1 LELQGH
7 YDINSKWATDLS
19 YTLTKAVLTSTYGA
33 ISTALNPTGVQ
44 IAGTPRNMG
53 SANITYYPVSKTSLT
68 ASVRY
73 IGNSW
78 YDTAH
83 TQPIPAYAV
92 LGARVNHEVTPNA
105 SVYLSVVNL
114 LNRNYITFS
123 SGSQYIAGQP
133 QTITAGAR
141 IIF

>member
-1 LELQGH
+1 M
-7 YDINSKWATDLS
+7 SPKWAADLG

-33 ISTALNPTGVQ
+33 IDQTLNPTGVQ
-44 IAGTPRNMG
+44 ISGTPRNMG
-53 SANITYYPVSKTSLT
+53 SVNITYYPISTTSFT

-92 LGARVNHEVTPNA
+92 LGARVNHQLTPNT
-105 SVYLSVVNL
+105 SVYLSAVNL
-114 LNRNYITFS
+114 LNRNYITYG

-133 QTITAGAR
+133 QTITVGAR
-141 IIF
+141 IIFQ